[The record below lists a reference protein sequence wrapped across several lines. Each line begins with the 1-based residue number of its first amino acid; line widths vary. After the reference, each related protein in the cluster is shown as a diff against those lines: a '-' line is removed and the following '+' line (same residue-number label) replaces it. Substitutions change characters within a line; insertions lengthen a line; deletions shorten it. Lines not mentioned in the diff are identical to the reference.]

1 MQAAPNIHTLSE
13 ARPAADA
20 QRVAALRRH
29 HILDTP
35 AGADYDFLTA
45 LAAQLCGVPYALLA
59 LVDAE
64 RVWFKSQA
72 GLALPQQARADS
84 YCALALAGGC
94 EIADLRADYRT
105 AQLPP
110 TVAGPGL
117 RRYCGVPLLSQD
129 GHAIGV
135 LSVLDTRPGS
145 LDAAQR
151 RLLEGLGRQVMAL
164 IERDAGARALAAAR
178 GELEQLSTSDALT
191 GLHNRRSLLQR
202 LQFETA
208 RARRFR
214 SPLSALMIE
223 LDTPA
228 SLGQDHGVAAG
239 QLMAQLGQLLRDN
252 VRVIDIASRY
262 GDTVLCV
269 ALPNTPPQGARTLAD
284 NLRARIAALTAA
296 GAPALRLSAS
306 VGIASLDHMAIADA
320 ETLLAHAAA
329 ALARARA
336 EGGDRVAAQAGVD
349 KLSPGG

>member
-20 QRVAALRRH
+20 LRVAALRRYQ
-29 HILDTP
+29 ILDTP
-35 AGADYDFLTA
+35 ADADFDFLTA
-45 LAAQLCGVPYALLA
+45 LAARLCGVPYALLS

-72 GLALPQQARADS
+72 GLALPPQARADS
-84 YCALALAGGC
+84 YCALALGAGGC
-94 EIADLRADYRT
+94 EIADLAADYRT
-105 AQLPP
+105 AQLPL
-110 TVAGPGL
+110 TVAGPRL
-117 RRYCGVPLLSQD
+117 RRYSSLPLLTPD
-129 GHAIGV
+129 GHAIGA

-145 LDAAQR
+145 LDATQR
-151 RLLEGLGRQVMAL
+151 HLLEGLGRQVMAL
-164 IERDAGARALAAAR
+164 IDRDAGARALAAAR
-178 GELEQLSTSDALT
+178 AELEQLSTSDALT
-191 GLHNRRSLLQR
+191 GLHNRRSLLHR

-223 LDTPA
+223 LDTVA
-228 SLGQDHGVAAG
+228 SLGQGHGAAAAG

-262 GDTVLCV
+262 SDTVLCV

-296 GAPALRLSAS
+296 SAPALHLSAS

-320 ETLLAHAAA
+320 ETLLGYAAD

-336 EGGDRVAAQAGVD
+336 EGGNRVAA
-349 KLSPGG
+349 

>member
-20 QRVAALRRH
+20 LRVAALRRYQ
-29 HILDTP
+29 ILDTP
-35 AGADYDFLTA
+35 ADADFDFLTA
-45 LAAQLCGVPYALLA
+45 LAARLCGVPYALLS

-72 GLALPQQARADS
+72 GLALPPQARADS
-84 YCALALAGGC
+84 YCALALASGGAC
-94 EIADLRADYRT
+94 EIADLAADYRT
-105 AQLPP
+105 AQLPL
-110 TVAGPGL
+110 TVAGPRL
-117 RRYCGVPLLSQD
+117 RRYSSVPLLTPD
-129 GHAIGV
+129 GHAIGA

-145 LDAAQR
+145 LAAAQR
-151 RLLEGLGRQVMAL
+151 HLLEGLGRQVMAL
-164 IERDAGARALAAAR
+164 IDRDAGARELAAAR
-178 GELEQLSTSDALT
+178 AELEQLSTSDALT
-191 GLHNRRSLLQR
+191 GLHNRRSLLHR

-223 LDTPA
+223 LDTVA
-228 SLGQDHGVAAG
+228 SRGQEHGAPAAG

-252 VRVIDIASRY
+252 VRVIDIAGRY
-262 GDTVLCV
+262 SDTVLCV
-269 ALPNTPPQGARTLAD
+269 VLPNTPPPGARTLAD

-296 GAPALRLSAS
+296 SAPALHLSAS

-320 ETLLAHAAA
+320 ETLLGQAAA

-336 EGGDRVAAQAGVD
+336 EGGNRVAA
-349 KLSPGG
+349 